1 MCAALSV
8 PESPP
13 RRASSRSARSPQR
26 RATRPGVGSKA
37 THPRSAS
44 STSGQAPLTVKFTV
58 LRELVEGLEGF
69 APEPGQSV
77 NEQLL
82 EAIQQ
87 AWIEEKEDADAED
100 DDDDDEEPGYSPN
113 QPFR

>member
-1 MCAALSV
+1 MQFSWTDIDEIAYQLT
-8 PESPP
+8 E
-13 RRASSRSARSPQR
+13 QR
-26 RATRPGVGSKA
+26 PDSD
-37 THPRSAS
+37 
-44 STSGQAPLTVKFTV
+44 PLTVKFTD
-58 LRELVEGLEGF
+58 LRAMVESLEGF

-87 AWIEEKEDADAED
+87 AWIEEREDADRAAEQGDESD
-100 DDDDDEEPGYSPN
+100 DDRPGYSPN

>member
-1 MCAALSV
+1 MAPYSWTDIDEIAYQLT
-8 PESPP
+8 E
-13 RRASSRSARSPQR
+13 QR
-26 RATRPGVGSKA
+26 GDID
-37 THPRSAS
+37 
-44 STSGQAPLTVKFTV
+44 PLTVKFTV
-58 LRELVEGLEGF
+58 LRELVQGLEGF

-87 AWIEEKEDADAED
+87 AWIEEKEDADADAADD
-100 DDDDDEEPGYSPN
+100 DDDDDEPRYSPN

>member
-1 MCAALSV
+1 MAPFSWTDIDEIAYQLA
-8 PESPP
+8 E
-13 RRASSRSARSPQR
+13 Q
-26 RATRPGVGSKA
+26 RPGDD
-37 THPRSAS
+37 
-44 STSGQAPLTVKFTV
+44 PLTVKFTA
-58 LRELVEGLEGF
+58 LRAMVESLDGF

-87 AWIEEKEDADAED
+87 AWIEEREDRADDADAED
-100 DDDDDEEPGYSPN
+100 EDDDEPGYTPN